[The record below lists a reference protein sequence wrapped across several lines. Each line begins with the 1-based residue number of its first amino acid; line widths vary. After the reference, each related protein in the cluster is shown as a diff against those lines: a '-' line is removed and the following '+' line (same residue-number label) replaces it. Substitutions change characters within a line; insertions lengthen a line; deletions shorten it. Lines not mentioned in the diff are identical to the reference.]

1 MYSFRE
7 YMLVDGMPQAIN
19 EYYKKKDFGAVEIV
33 GF

>member
-1 MYSFRE
+1 MFSFRE
-7 YMLVDGMPQAIN
+7 YMLVDGISQTIN